1 MWEAANGPAAAI
13 ENEQK
18 QNKRLLVVVVVVVF
32 VVGGLVW
39 KYISDQNTINIDYRA
54 CKSR

>member
-18 QNKRLLVVVVVVVF
+18 QNKRLLVVVVVVV
-32 VVGGLVW
+32 GGW
-39 KYISDQNTINIDYRA
+39 DRYIGDQNTIKLDYRA
-54 CKSR
+54 FKSR